1 MSPKIGVYICHC
13 GTNIAGKV
21 AIDEVVEFAKKLP
34 NVVMVR
40 DYKFMCSEPGQNLIK
55 DDIKKEKL
63 DRVVV
68 ASCSP
73 LMHEKTF
80 RTACETAGLN
90 KYLLH
95 MANIREH
102 CSWVTEENASAT
114 EKAKALLR
122 GAVAK
127 AALLEPLEK
136 KEVKIHPH
144 VMVIGGGIA
153 GIQAALDIADSGR
166 KVYLVEKE
174 PSIGGHMSQFDKTFP
189 TLDCAACILT
199 PKMVQVG
206 QHPNIELLSY
216 SEVEKL
222 DGYVGN
228 FKATVRMKSRYV
240 NEEKCTGCGDC
251 WNKCPA
257 WRVEKPKGDKKVVHD
272 ALTLGPP
279 KAIYMPT
286 LQAIPAV
293 PVIDKESCIYFK
305 NGKCQICVKSCPTGA
320 VDHKMV
326 DVVREIEVGSIIVA
340 TGYKLFD
347 VTKMPQYGYGRYPNV
362 LTGLEFEHLN
372 CASGPTG
379 GAVLMENG
387 QPPKSIAILH
397 CIGSRDKNY
406 HEYCSRVCCMYA
418 LKFAHLVKEKTG
430 AEVYD
435 FYIDM
440 RSFGKGFE
448 EFYNRLLEEGVRFI
462 RGKAAQISNEA
473 IYPEEEGKLIVRCDD
488 TLLGRVRRVPVDMVV
503 LCSAIE
509 ATGDSQDMSRLL
521 GLCHSKDGFFAEK
534 HPKLAPVSTATD
546 GIFIAG
552 CCQSPKDIPD
562 TVAQASGAA
571 AQAMMLAARG
581 AIEVESAT
589 ALIDED
595 RCTGCRICNDLCP
608 YHAIDF
614 IADDKLS
621 KVNEALCKGCGTCVA
636 ACPCSAIAARQFND
650 AQVLAEIEGVL
661 Q

>member
-1 MSPKIGVYICHC
+1 MPPKIGVYICHC

-21 AIDEVVEFAKKLP
+21 SIDGICEFAKTLP
-34 NVVMVR
+34 NVAIVR
-40 DYKFMCSEPGQNLIK
+40 EYKFMCSEPGQNLIRE
-55 DDIKKEKL
+55 DVKKKGI

-80 RTACETAGLN
+80 RKACQDAGLN
-90 KYLLH
+90 QYLLH

-102 CSWVTEENASAT
+102 CSWVTEDNASAT

-127 AALLEPLEK
+127 VALLEPLEN
-136 KEVKIHPH
+136 KEVPINPN
-144 VMVIGGGIA
+144 VMIIGGGIA
-153 GIQAALDIADSGR
+153 GIQAALDIAESGR
-166 KVYLVEKE
+166 KVYLIERE
-174 PSIGGHMSQFDKTFP
+174 PSIGGHMAQFDKTFP

-206 QHPNIELLSY
+206 QHQNIELLSY
-216 SEVEKL
+216 TEVEKV

-228 FKATVRMKSRYV
+228 FKVKVRIKSRYV
-240 NEEKCTGCGDC
+240 DIEKCNGCGDC
-251 WNKCPA
+251 WQKCPS
-257 WRVEKPKGDKKVVHD
+257 WRVEKPKGDKKVVHN

-279 KAIYMPT
+279 KSIYMPT

-305 NGKCQICVKSCPTGA
+305 NGKCKICVKACPTGA
-320 VDHKMV
+320 INHDMQ
-326 DVVREIEVGSIIVA
+326 DVCTEIEVGSIIVA
-340 TGYKLFD
+340 TGYDLFD
-347 VTKMPQYGYGRYPNV
+347 SSKMQQYGYGRIPNV

-379 GAVLMENG
+379 GQVLMENG
-387 QPPKSIAILH
+387 EPPKSIAIIH

-418 LKFAHLVKEKTG
+418 LKFAHLVKEKTH

-440 RSFGKGFE
+440 RAFGKGFE

-462 RGKAAQISNEA
+462 RGKAAQVSNEA
-473 IYPEEEGKLIVRCDD
+473 IYPEEEGKLVVRCDD

-503 LCSAIE
+503 LCPAIK
-509 ATGDSQDMSRLL
+509 ATNDAAEVARLL

-534 HPKLAPVSTATD
+534 HPKLAPVSTAID
-546 GIFIAG
+546 GVFIAG

-571 AQAMMLAARG
+571 AQAMSLAARG
-581 AIEVESAT
+581 SIEIEAT
-589 ALIDED
+589 TSVIDED
-595 RCTGCRICNDLCP
+595 ICTGCRICNDLCP
-608 YHAIDF
+608 YHAIEYVL
-614 IADDKLS
+614 DKKIS
-621 KVNEALCKGCGTCVA
+621 KINEALCKGCGTCTA
-636 ACPCSAIAARQFND
+636 ACPCGAISAKQFKDN
-650 AQVLAEIEGVL
+650 QIMAEIEGVL
-661 Q
+661 S